1 MTRTHGEV
9 IGNRIGRLV
18 EIVAPSDGLL
28 LHRSFLRLRVERLGH
43 DKLACKF
50 VSREEGLHSGY
61 GPNLRTGPAKSL
73 SGHHSSV
80 RRPMEEV
87 RFDKDKP
94 EPPLPI
100 LISCMAARRQ
110 GAVRDAASGSA
121 TPSPHQL
128 AVNVGVRSVRSC
140 GGDLR
145 AIDPLQVEAP
155 RPRPCSPAVAQE
167 LSLEWGPSLHAS
179 GLVSGLDPL
188 CNSNSGPPIIEGEA
202 HISLNP
208 ALEKSD
214 LPCPVPYF
222 VTEPIECLPLI
233 SQAMGTTA
241 QPAIRVQELSPSS
254 SPVRTGPSEPSIDL
268 SISTVF
274 NTLSLKRPL
283 GEEEFC
289 DPVVKKK
296 FKGAIKELEDAAWA
310 SLALCVSTPKPK
322 ARVLAWRG
330 GTVPVSVVSLGDG
343 GSCTQFGRHS
353 CAEVGGVED
362 SAHLGRVVVAD
373 PEQPQAS
380 C

>member
-1 MTRTHGEV
+1 
-9 IGNRIGRLV
+9 
-18 EIVAPSDGLL
+18 
-28 LHRSFLRLRVERLGH
+28 
-43 DKLACKF
+43 
-50 VSREEGLHSGY
+50 
-61 GPNLRTGPAKSL
+61 
-73 SGHHSSV
+73 
-80 RRPMEEV
+80 
-87 RFDKDKP
+87 
-94 EPPLPI
+94 
-100 LISCMAARRQ
+100 MAARCQ
-110 GAVRDAASGSA
+110 GAVKDKASSSA

-140 GGDLR
+140 GVDLG
-145 AIDPLQVEAP
+145 AIDPLQSEAP
-155 RPRPCSPAVAQE
+155 RPCPCSPAVAQE

-222 VTEPIECLPLI
+222 VTKPIDYLPLI

-289 DPVVKKK
+289 DPVAKKK
-296 FKGAIKELEDAAWA
+296 FKAAVKELEDAVGA
-310 SLALCVSTPKPK
+310 SLALCVSAPKPK
-322 ARVLAWRG
+322 ARVLAQRGCRPRQNSLVDIQVQTLTNVATINSG
-330 GTVPVSVVSLGDG
+330 GTVSVSVVSLGDG
-343 GSCTQFGRHS
+343 GLCTQFGRHS
-353 CAEVGGVED
+353 YAEVGGVED